1 MILYIIH
8 NYKYLHTF
16 FRDKN
21 KLLNMP
27 LKDEVTDDLYSQRV
41 HLQPENALPLSTESN
56 KTLNSNPYSEVV
68 NRGSGL
74 WVVENTLY
82 KSADNVI
89 NDNDN
94 NGTEKELVVANNVYY
109 SEINDNENN
118 GTPKLNMDFVYDYAH
133 AID

>member
-94 NGTEKELVVANNVYY
+94 NGTEKELVVANTVYY